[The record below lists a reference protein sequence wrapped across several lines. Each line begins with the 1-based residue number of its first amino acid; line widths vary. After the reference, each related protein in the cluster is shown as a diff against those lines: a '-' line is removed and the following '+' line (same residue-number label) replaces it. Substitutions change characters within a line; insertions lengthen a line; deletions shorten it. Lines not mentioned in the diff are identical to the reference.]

1 MGCARVNPQRDAPGH
16 RLATAYIA
24 GDMRLVLD
32 TNVILTAFRSRSGAS
47 AELLRR
53 ARRGRAQLL
62 ASVPLFVEYEA
73 VLMRQEQRDASG
85 LTEAEVGLVLD
96 ALAALIE
103 PVETFFLWRPQ
114 LRDEN
119 DDMVLEAAVNG
130 RADALVTYN
139 ERDFLPA
146 AARFGLQLA
155 RPPQILERL
164 SS

>member
-1 MGCARVNPQRDAPGH
+1 
-16 RLATAYIA
+16 
-24 GDMRLVLD
+24 MRLVLD